1 MAKQFVDVLVPVALD
16 QTYSYG
22 VPDNLELAP
31 GDLVTVNGKLVD
43 DPQATRLWRYHK
55 PGGLV
60 VSNHDPQGRPT
71 VFAHVPPAP
80 GLTYVGRLD
89 YLTEGVLLFTTDGTM
104 AHRLTHPSF
113 EVERT
118 YAAYVK
124 GDARGA
130 VRELREG
137 FDLDDG
143 PVAVRAVSASPG
155 GVRGTARLEITLTE
169 GRNREV
175 RRICEALGLDVVRL
189 VRERYGPIELGSLKS
204 GESRPLT
211 DRELRQLRAL

>member
-1 MAKQFVDVLVPVALD
+1 MTTDALLHWLQRTSIEASLLILAVLALLIGGAVYARVTSGIVVDTAPAAKAVWYVLNKPA
-16 QTYSYG
+16 G
-22 VPDNLELAP
+22 VL
-31 GDLVTVNGKLVD
+31 TSKK
-43 DPQATRLWRYHK
+43 DPK
-55 PGGLV
+55 
-60 VSNHDPQGRPT
+60 GRPT

-130 VRELREG
+130 VRELRE
-137 FDLDDG
+137 
-143 PVAVRAVSASPG
+143 AVSWVHE
-155 GVRGTARLEITLTE
+155 GVPAGKLKLAEIETFYYEKKAQAQQDIDELEHAIKQQVIDAGATVAEARAHVQTLA
-169 GRNREV
+169 R
-175 RRICEALGLDVVRL
+175 
-189 VRERYGPIELGSLKS
+189 
-204 GESRPLT
+204 
-211 DRELRQLRAL
+211 